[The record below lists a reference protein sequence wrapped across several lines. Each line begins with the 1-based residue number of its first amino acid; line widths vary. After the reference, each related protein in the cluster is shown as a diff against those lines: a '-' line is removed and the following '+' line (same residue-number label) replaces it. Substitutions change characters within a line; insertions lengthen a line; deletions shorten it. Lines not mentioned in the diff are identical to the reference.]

1 MKIPIDKLK
10 GYIKNVESLGIC
22 ELNIDIINRD
32 DLPELYCLFISQE
45 PSLVGIEVNESTQ
58 PRFIDASFKL
68 QDKPTATL
76 MLNSHI

>member
-10 GYIKNVESLGIC
+10 EYIKNMESLGIS
-22 ELNIDIINRD
+22 ELNIAAIRD
-32 DLPELYCLFISQE
+32 MPELYCLFISQE

-76 MLNSHI
+76 MLNI